1 MTQVAWLE
9 ALSPWPRDGFGLDR
23 MRALLGALGDPQAG
37 LAAVHVVGTNG
48 KSTTTRKVEELL
60 RGGGL
65 RVGAYLSPHVRSWA
79 ERIRVDGAEADL
91 EEVLAEV
98 RPAAE
103 LLEATQFE
111 SLTAAA
117 FVAFRAGGVEA
128 AAVEAG
134 LGGRHDAT
142 NVLDGT
148 RVVVLTNVSLEHT
161 DVLGSTREAIAA
173 EKLAVIHP
181 GCAVILG
188 EHEWEPLAR
197 AGGADDVV
205 VETGGSTALAAAA
218 ASAFLGRPVDA
229 TAVAGIALPGRLER
243 RPGEIRDGAHNPDG
257 VRWLV
262 EHLPADDYT
271 VMASILAD
279 KDVDAML
286 AALAA
291 AGHRVRRVPL
301 LESALASC
309 RGPRRAGAEPIRGRR
324 GPRPSARRARARAF
338 ARRAGARDGVAL
350 PARRSRG
357 GEMRTT
363 MRERFVVLV
372 FALAVVLAIVGTAF
386 AAGYILGKLLL

>member
-1 MTQVAWLE
+1 MTHVAWLE

-23 MRALLGALGDPQAG
+23 MRALLEALGDPQAG
-37 LAAVHVVGTNG
+37 LPAVHVVGTNG

-60 RGGGL
+60 RASGL
-65 RVGAYLSPHVRSWA
+65 RVGGYLSPHVRSWA

-91 EEVLAEV
+91 EEALAGV

-103 LLEATQFE
+103 RLEATQFE
-111 SLTAAA
+111 ALTAAA
-117 FVAFRAGGVEA
+117 FVAFRAAGVEA

-142 NVLDGT
+142 NVLDQT

-161 DVLGSTREAIAA
+161 DVLGSTRDAIAA

-181 GCAVILG
+181 GCAVVLG
-188 EHEWEPLAR
+188 EPEWEPLAR
-197 AGGADDVV
+197 AAGAGDVV
-205 VETGGSTALAAAA
+205 VETGGSTALAVAA
-218 ASAFLGRPVDA
+218 ASAFLGSPVDA
-229 TAVAGIALPGRLER
+229 STAVGIALPGRLER

-291 AGHRVRRVPL
+291 AGRRFVACRSSNPRSL
-301 LESALASC
+301 PAEDLA
-309 RGPRRAGAEPIRGRR
+309 G
-324 GPRPSARRARARAF
+324 RARNRF
-338 ARRAGARDGVAL
+338 EVVEARDDPRDAL
-350 PARRSRG
+350 ELAHSLGKP
-357 GEMRTT
+357 
-363 MRERFVVLV
+363 VLV
-372 FALAVVLAIVGTAF
+372 TGSLYLLADLE
-386 AAGYILGKLLL
+386 AGR

>member
-9 ALSPWPRDGFGLDR
+9 ALSPWPRDGFGLER
-23 MRALLGALGDPQAG
+23 MRALLAELGEPQAG
-37 LAAVHVVGTNG
+37 LPAVHVVGTNG

-60 RGGGL
+60 RGSGL

-91 EEVLAEV
+91 EALLAEV
-98 RPAAE
+98 RPAAQ

-111 SLTAAA
+111 ALTAAA

-128 AAVEAG
+128 AAMEAG

-142 NVLDGT
+142 NVLDET

-181 GCAVILG
+181 GCAVVLG
-188 EHEWEPLAR
+188 EREWEPLAR
-197 AGGADDVV
+197 AAGAGDVV
-205 VETGGSTALAAAA
+205 VDTGGSTALAAAA
-218 ASAFLGRPVDA
+218 ASAFLGRPIDGSEA
-229 TAVAGIALPGRLER
+229 AGIALPGRFER

-291 AGHRVRRVPL
+291 AGRRFVACRSSNPRSL
-301 LESALASC
+301 PAEDLAV
-309 RGPRRAGAEPIRGRR
+309 
-324 GPRPSARRARARAF
+324 RARSRF
-338 ARRAGARDGVAL
+338 EVVEARDDPRDAL
-350 PARRSRG
+350 ELAHAL
-357 GEMRTT
+357 GEP
-363 MRERFVVLV
+363 VLV
-372 FALAVVLAIVGTAF
+372 TGSLYLLADLE
-386 AAGYILGKLLL
+386 AA

>member
-1 MTQVAWLE
+1 
-9 ALSPWPRDGFGLDR
+9 
-23 MRALLGALGDPQAG
+23 MRALLAALGEPQAG
-37 LAAVHVVGTNG
+37 LPAVHVVGTNG

-91 EEVLAEV
+91 EAVLAEV

-103 LLEATQFE
+103 RLEATQFE
-111 SLTAAA
+111 ALTAAA
-117 FVAFRAGGVEA
+117 FVAFRAAGVEA

-142 NVLDGT
+142 NVLDET

-181 GCAVILG
+181 GCTVVLG
-188 EHEWEPLAR
+188 EPEWEAACAGSGR
-197 AGGADDVV
+197 AATSSST
-205 VETGGSTALAAAA
+205 TGGSTALAAAA

-229 TAVAGIALPGRLER
+229 TAAVGIALPGRLER

-291 AGHRVRRVPL
+291 AGRRFVACRSSNPRSL
-301 LESALASC
+301 PAEDLAGRARDRFERR
-309 RGPRRAGAEPIRGRR
+309 RGPRR
-324 GPRPSARRARARAF
+324 SARRT
-338 ARRAGARDGVAL
+338 
-350 PARRSRG
+350 RRSR
-357 GEMRTT
+357 MRSAS
-363 MRERFVVLV
+363 RCS
-372 FALAVVLAIVGTAF
+372 
-386 AAGYILGKLLL
+386 